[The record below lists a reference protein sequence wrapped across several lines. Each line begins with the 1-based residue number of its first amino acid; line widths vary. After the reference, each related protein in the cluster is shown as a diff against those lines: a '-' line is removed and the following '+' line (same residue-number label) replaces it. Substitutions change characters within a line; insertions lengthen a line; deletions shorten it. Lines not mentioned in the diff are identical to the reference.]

1 MPLGLF
7 LNQIFMATNN
17 FEIMNISQLS
27 EYIKLDKQT
36 IYGLTSN
43 REIPFTKPTGKLLFI
58 KSDIDKW
65 LMDNRRPTR
74 DELNNED

>member
-1 MPLGLF
+1 MT
-7 LNQIFMATNN
+7 TNN

-74 DELNNED
+74 DELNDED